1 MIATDVASPFLAPFK
16 LTMVVALFLAMPVIL
31 AQVWGFI
38 APGLY
43 KHEKRVALPLL
54 VSSIILFYAGMAFA
68 YFLVFPMIFHFFAS
82 VTPEGVAMMTD
93 INSYLDFVLTL
104 FFAFGVA
111 FEIPVATVLL
121 IWIGVVD
128 VEYLKKIRP
137 YVIIGCFVVGMV
149 LTRRTSSPRPCSRCR
164 CGCCSRSACCSAAWY
179 ASAASIRTTNR
190 PATATSL
197 RPPASE
203 PAAPRRRRLR
213 VGGSCGPARS
223 PPQAPARSAPRRERR
238 HPAGRPPRRLDGRR
252 SPAEARRQR
261 GDPGSALRP
270 AAAGQAADHP
280 AAGLAATEDAPPG
293 VADHRRDG
301 RTEAGAAEQLPRGKS
316 FWQTPFLDPAAIR
329 ENLVLGLEQARDTVL
344 PEIIVEKR
352 FKPFVEDR
360 LPALA
365 AGSLGLV
372 GHPGPWP
379 ACPRAVEKPVTLAI
393 GPEGGWIP
401 YEVDKLREAGLHPVQ
416 LGERI
421 LRVETAVSACLRGC
435 SEKLR

>member
-1 MIATDVASPFLAPFK
+1 MFGISFSELLLVGLVALLVLGPERLPGAARTAGLWIGRLKRSFNTIKQEVEREIGADEIRRQLHNEHILSMEREAQKLLAPLTGQNPPQETPPPAAENPAPSVPTPPPTSTPADAAAPPAVATSTPPSPPSEHDQEMPLVSHLTELRTRLLRSVAAIFLIFAGLFYFSQKIYTLVSEPLRRFLPEGTSMIATDVASPFLAPFK

-149 LTRRTSSPRPCSRCR
+149 LTPPDIFSQTMLAVPMWLLFEIGLLFGRLVRKRGEHPDDQP
-164 CGCCSRSACCSAAWY
+164 
-179 ASAASIRTTNR
+179 ASDGDQP
-190 PATATSL
+190 PAT
-197 RPPASE
+197 
-203 PAAPRRRRLR
+203 
-213 VGGSCGPARS
+213 
-223 PPQAPARSAPRRERR
+223 
-238 HPAGRPPRRLDGRR
+238 
-252 SPAEARRQR
+252 RQ
-261 GDPGSALRP
+261 
-270 AAAGQAADHP
+270 
-280 AAGLAATEDAPPG
+280 
-293 VADHRRDG
+293 
-301 RTEAGAAEQLPRGKS
+301 
-316 FWQTPFLDPAAIR
+316 
-329 ENLVLGLEQARDTVL
+329 
-344 PEIIVEKR
+344 
-352 FKPFVEDR
+352 
-360 LPALA
+360 
-365 AGSLGLV
+365 
-372 GHPGPWP
+372 
-379 ACPRAVEKPVTLAI
+379 
-393 GPEGGWIP
+393 
-401 YEVDKLREAGLHPVQ
+401 
-416 LGERI
+416 
-421 LRVETAVSACLRGC
+421 
-435 SEKLR
+435 